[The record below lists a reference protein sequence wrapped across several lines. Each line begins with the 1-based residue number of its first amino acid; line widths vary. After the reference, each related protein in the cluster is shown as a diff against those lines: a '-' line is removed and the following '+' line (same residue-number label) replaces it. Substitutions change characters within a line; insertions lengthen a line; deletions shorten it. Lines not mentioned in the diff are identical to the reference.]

1 MIGGLKNLRAGQD
14 GTSFDFL
21 WRDSPPER
29 ALFEHAQ
36 FVCFLS
42 CKVQCRRGGPYF
54 EQVKSCQEGLGAVN
68 KDVFIM

>member
-1 MIGGLKNLRAGQD
+1 MRAGQD

-36 FVCFLS
+36 LKKYDALEIALFIIDTSTNEHC
-42 CKVQCRRGGPYF
+42 
-54 EQVKSCQEGLGAVN
+54 ELGTAYDL
-68 KDVFIM
+68 K